1 MPPQRG
7 RKLARAARRREERHK
22 KAARSRRPPFCPP
35 TGHFDGGDYA
45 GVQLHRED
53 EVRVNNYEAFMLEKA
68 RQVVT
73 SVAIAGGGG
82 RRELPRNRHVNASGT
97 GIHGCQMRTRAVA
110 AAGAA
115 AGDDEVERAW
125 PHVEEGDDDAYGADA
140 EVFDWTE
147 AELTGFVRRLGGIDL
162 LSTLSEADLRMLAE
176 HLQPRDFAAGEAIV
190 TVGDPADGIYLI
202 ESGSAQAESESGVA
216 LGAPLTE
223 GYFGEL
229 ALESDRARSCAPAL
243 CSPSAR
249 HSLPLTPFA
258 MGFSSTAP
266 SLGVHRF
273 HLQPLHLCPCLDWI
287 RCRQGNCARARL
299 AHVPAEAASRDLPA
313 APRQRRPACAAG
325 CAEARV
331 RPAAEPVSGRAG
343 LSDDAVGCDA
353 RRVWGGGCGDRAARD
368 WSAGERE
375 EPSGGAHTS
384 PGPGYCWRARGHVT
398 AAARGKH

>member
-82 RRELPRNRHVNASGT
+82 RLELPRNRHVNASGT

-115 AGDDEVERAW
+115 AGDDDVERAW
-125 PHVEEGDDDAYGADA
+125 PHVEEGEDDAYGADA

-147 AELTGFVRRLGGIDL
+147 AELAGFVRRLGGIDL

-176 HLQPRDFAAGEAIV
+176 HLQPRDFAAGEAII

-216 LGAPLTE
+216 LGAPLAPE

-229 ALESDRARSCAPAL
+229 ALESDRARSCAPLLPLGSSLAA
-243 CSPSAR
+243 SDTVR
-249 HSLPLTPFA
+249 HGILFDSSQSGCASLPP
-258 MGFSSTAP
+258 
-266 SLGVHRF
+266 
-273 HLQPLHLCPCLDWI
+273 
-287 RCRQGNCARARL
+287 
-299 AHVPAEAASRDLPA
+299 PA
-313 APRQRRPACAAG
+313 APFSS
-325 CAEARV
+325 
-331 RPAAEPVSGRAG
+331 VS
-343 LSDDAVGCDA
+343 
-353 RRVWGGGCGDRAARD
+353 
-368 WSAGERE
+368 
-375 EPSGGAHTS
+375 
-384 PGPGYCWRARGHVT
+384 
-398 AAARGKH
+398 

>member
-7 RKLARAARRREERHK
+7 RKLARAARRREDRHK

-115 AGDDEVERAW
+115 ADDDEVERAW
-125 PHVEEGDDDAYGADA
+125 PHVEEGEDDAYGADA
-140 EVFDWTE
+140 EAFDWTE
-147 AELTGFVRRLGGIDL
+147 AELAGFVRRLGGIDL
-162 LSTLSEADLRMLAE
+162 LSTLSESDLRMLAE
-176 HLQPRDFAAGEAIV
+176 HLQPRDFAAGEAII

-202 ESGSAQAESESGVA
+202 ESGSAQAESESGAA
-216 LGAPLTE
+216 LGAPLE
-223 GYFGEL
+223 PGAKGYFGEL
-229 ALESDRARSCAPAL
+229 ALESDRARSCAPPL

-249 HSLPLTPFA
+249 HSASDTVRR
-258 MGFSSTAP
+258 GFSWTAP
-266 SLGVHRF
+266 SLGV
-273 HLQPLHLCPCLDWI
+273 PLPP
-287 RCRQGNCARARL
+287 
-299 AHVPAEAASRDLPA
+299 VA
-313 APRQRRPACAAG
+313 APF
-325 CAEARV
+325 
-331 RPAAEPVSGRAG
+331 VSV
-343 LSDDAVGCDA
+343 S
-353 RRVWGGGCGDRAARD
+353 
-368 WSAGERE
+368 
-375 EPSGGAHTS
+375 
-384 PGPGYCWRARGHVT
+384 
-398 AAARGKH
+398 